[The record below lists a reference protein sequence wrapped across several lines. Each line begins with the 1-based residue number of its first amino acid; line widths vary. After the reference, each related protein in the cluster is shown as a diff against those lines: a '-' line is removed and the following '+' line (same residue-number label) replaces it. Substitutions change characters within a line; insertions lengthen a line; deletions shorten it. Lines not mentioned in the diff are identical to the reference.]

1 MITRLEEKLVLDNGF
16 IRVFNDKVSFNGE
29 SEGYYFRYSLAERF
43 PNYGVAIICEF
54 EDKIYLQEIFRY
66 APQEFFIET
75 VKGMG
80 MNGKT
85 PAETAAV
92 EVREETGGIIE
103 SIEEMGAI
111 KGDLSDFPVYCF
123 LAKIKSFG
131 ETEHEDS
138 EFIQNLK
145 GYTMEEVKQMVL
157 EDKMQ
162 DTATMA
168 IILKYLAK
176 KM

>member
-1 MITRLEEKLVLDNGF
+1 MIKKLKENLILDNGF
-16 IRVFNDKVSFNGE
+16 VRVYNDLVSFNGK
-29 SEGYYFRYSLAERF
+29 SEGEYFRFSLSERF

-54 EDKIYLQEIFRY
+54 EGKIYLQEIFRY

-80 MNGKT
+80 MNNKT
-85 PAETAAV
+85 PLETATI

-103 SIEEMGAI
+103 SVEEIGAI
-111 KGDLSDFPVYCF
+111 KGDLSDFPIHCF
-123 LAKIKSFG
+123 IAKIKEFSD
-131 ETEHEDS
+131 TEHEDS

-145 GYTMEEVKQMVL
+145 GYTLDEVKKLIL
-157 EDKMQ
+157 EDKIQ

-168 IILKYLAK
+168 ILLKYLMTK
-176 KM
+176 

>member
-1 MITRLEEKLVLDNGF
+1 MINKLEENLILDNGF
-16 IRVFNDKVSFNGE
+16 VRVFNDKVSFDGK

-43 PNYGVAIICEF
+43 PNYGVAIICEY
-54 EDKIYLQEIFRY
+54 EDKVYLQEIFRY
-66 APQEFFIET
+66 APQEFFLET

-80 MNGKT
+80 MNNKT
-85 PAETAAV
+85 PLETAEI

-103 SIEEMGAI
+103 SIQEMGAI
-111 KGDLSDFPVYCF
+111 KGDLSDFPVHCF
-123 LAKIKSFG
+123 YAKIKNFG
-131 ETEHEDS
+131 DMEHEES

-145 GYTMEEVKQMVL
+145 GYTLEEIKKLVL

-168 IILKYLAK
+168 VLLKYIMLK
-176 KM
+176 